1 HIDQMGQDVIE
12 LCQHFE
18 PTFSTLAERT
28 RPRDWYES
36 LMKGFVFDGIMNDFY
51 RTAVDELVEPGYS
64 LAIAI
69 LDDTRASDYAR
80 NRLTAEV
87 AEDTQLASRLA
98 LWGRKLVAETLG
110 RARSLL
116 TDPIL
121 GIDEDLVVEMI
132 PSVTS
137 NHSRRMSALGLV
149 ACADE
154 AKRPGRH
161 DRGAVSVRRGEIIA
175 ASDAA
180 RRSSGVEPDAT
191 DRFGADFDIAQRS
204 GGNEDLTSLRVRER
218 QQPFGLDL
226 LLDACSQVLRV
237 LVGFEGH
244 LTLSL
249 FDADLDFH
257 GAPCRFSMADDDL
270 ACAQPNVSRQG
281 LSSRSIPLWAD
292 AETEGMSSGR
302 DSGLGGRTQHAP
314 AHLGQQ
320 RHGGVVVAAALG
332 SELFDDDLGGADES
346 PAQKL
351 GLVVFQ
357 RCEVLQGSDHTCG
370 RPLPQIAQLL
380 LGLRFVDVG
389 VEDDD
394 ELFTVRD
401 DEIEIGTIGGA
412 DLFVRIVRRAQRLG
426 QTGVQVGGGGI
437 DEREIQILLRI
448 EMLVEHGLGHAGGL
462 GDHV

>member
-1 HIDQMGQDVIE
+1 MPDSVPLAGTDAATLALLAFGELTGFERMATNATTAADLDDKVVLARLASQSFANFEQLSQHIDQMGQDVIE

-149 ACADE
+149 A
-154 AKRPGRH
+154 
-161 DRGAVSVRRGEIIA
+161 
-175 ASDAA
+175 
-180 RRSSGVEPDAT
+180 
-191 DRFGADFDIAQRS
+191 
-204 GGNEDLTSLRVRER
+204 
-218 QQPFGLDL
+218 
-226 LLDACSQVLRV
+226 
-237 LVGFEGH
+237 
-244 LTLSL
+244 
-249 FDADLDFH
+249 
-257 GAPCRFSMADDDL
+257 
-270 ACAQPNVSRQG
+270 
-281 LSSRSIPLWAD
+281 
-292 AETEGMSSGR
+292 
-302 DSGLGGRTQHAP
+302 
-314 AHLGQQ
+314 
-320 RHGGVVVAAALG
+320 
-332 SELFDDDLGGADES
+332 
-346 PAQKL
+346 
-351 GLVVFQ
+351 
-357 RCEVLQGSDHTCG
+357 
-370 RPLPQIAQLL
+370 
-380 LGLRFVDVG
+380 
-389 VEDDD
+389 
-394 ELFTVRD
+394 
-401 DEIEIGTIGGA
+401 
-412 DLFVRIVRRAQRLG
+412 
-426 QTGVQVGGGGI
+426 
-437 DEREIQILLRI
+437 
-448 EMLVEHGLGHAGGL
+448 
-462 GDHV
+462 

>member
-1 HIDQMGQDVIE
+1 MPDSVPLAGTDAATLALLAFGELTGFERMATNATTAADLDDKVILARLASQSFANFEQLSQHIDQMGQDVIE

-149 ACADE
+149 A
-154 AKRPGRH
+154 
-161 DRGAVSVRRGEIIA
+161 
-175 ASDAA
+175 
-180 RRSSGVEPDAT
+180 
-191 DRFGADFDIAQRS
+191 
-204 GGNEDLTSLRVRER
+204 
-218 QQPFGLDL
+218 
-226 LLDACSQVLRV
+226 
-237 LVGFEGH
+237 
-244 LTLSL
+244 
-249 FDADLDFH
+249 
-257 GAPCRFSMADDDL
+257 
-270 ACAQPNVSRQG
+270 
-281 LSSRSIPLWAD
+281 
-292 AETEGMSSGR
+292 
-302 DSGLGGRTQHAP
+302 
-314 AHLGQQ
+314 
-320 RHGGVVVAAALG
+320 
-332 SELFDDDLGGADES
+332 
-346 PAQKL
+346 
-351 GLVVFQ
+351 
-357 RCEVLQGSDHTCG
+357 
-370 RPLPQIAQLL
+370 
-380 LGLRFVDVG
+380 
-389 VEDDD
+389 
-394 ELFTVRD
+394 
-401 DEIEIGTIGGA
+401 
-412 DLFVRIVRRAQRLG
+412 
-426 QTGVQVGGGGI
+426 
-437 DEREIQILLRI
+437 
-448 EMLVEHGLGHAGGL
+448 
-462 GDHV
+462 

>member
-1 HIDQMGQDVIE
+1 MPDSVPLAGTDAATLALLAFGELTGFERMATNSTTAADLDDKVILARLASQSFANFEQLSQHIDQMGQDVIE

-149 ACADE
+149 A
-154 AKRPGRH
+154 
-161 DRGAVSVRRGEIIA
+161 
-175 ASDAA
+175 
-180 RRSSGVEPDAT
+180 
-191 DRFGADFDIAQRS
+191 
-204 GGNEDLTSLRVRER
+204 
-218 QQPFGLDL
+218 
-226 LLDACSQVLRV
+226 
-237 LVGFEGH
+237 
-244 LTLSL
+244 
-249 FDADLDFH
+249 
-257 GAPCRFSMADDDL
+257 
-270 ACAQPNVSRQG
+270 
-281 LSSRSIPLWAD
+281 
-292 AETEGMSSGR
+292 
-302 DSGLGGRTQHAP
+302 
-314 AHLGQQ
+314 
-320 RHGGVVVAAALG
+320 
-332 SELFDDDLGGADES
+332 
-346 PAQKL
+346 
-351 GLVVFQ
+351 
-357 RCEVLQGSDHTCG
+357 
-370 RPLPQIAQLL
+370 
-380 LGLRFVDVG
+380 
-389 VEDDD
+389 
-394 ELFTVRD
+394 
-401 DEIEIGTIGGA
+401 
-412 DLFVRIVRRAQRLG
+412 
-426 QTGVQVGGGGI
+426 
-437 DEREIQILLRI
+437 
-448 EMLVEHGLGHAGGL
+448 
-462 GDHV
+462 

>member
-1 HIDQMGQDVIE
+1 MPDSVPLAGTDAATLALLAFGELTGFERMATNATTAADLDDKVILAPLASHSFANFEQLSQHIDQMGQDVIE

-64 LAIAI
+64 LVIAI

-137 NHSRRMSALGLV
+137 NHSRRMSALGLG
-149 ACADE
+149 ARSAE
-154 AKRPGRH
+154 AKRPGH
-161 DRGAVSVRRGEIIA
+161 
-175 ASDAA
+175 
-180 RRSSGVEPDAT
+180 
-191 DRFGADFDIAQRS
+191 RS

-237 LVGFEGH
+237 LVGFEGD

-281 LSSRSIPLWAD
+281 FSSRSIPLWAD
-292 AETEGMSSGR
+292 AATEGMSSGR
-302 DSGLGGRTQHAP
+302 DSALGERTQPAP
-314 AHLGQQ
+314 AH
-320 RHGGVVVAAALG
+320 
-332 SELFDDDLGGADES
+332 
-346 PAQKL
+346 
-351 GLVVFQ
+351 
-357 RCEVLQGSDHTCG
+357 
-370 RPLPQIAQLL
+370 
-380 LGLRFVDVG
+380 
-389 VEDDD
+389 
-394 ELFTVRD
+394 
-401 DEIEIGTIGGA
+401 
-412 DLFVRIVRRAQRLG
+412 
-426 QTGVQVGGGGI
+426 
-437 DEREIQILLRI
+437 
-448 EMLVEHGLGHAGGL
+448 
-462 GDHV
+462 